1 MSKAFTE
8 LALPWWE
15 DGVTG
20 NTTEFFFSALDEG
33 VTGNEGTGKGRL
45 SVDFLVGDNNENSL
59 LDLVGDL
66 VVEREGE
73 GGATGNLEGDE
84 EDDALGET
92 AAKSLVN
99 DVVFGAAGSSGKSAK
114 GMVGTGSA
122 SGCSCEQQK
131 LANV

>member
-1 MSKAFTE
+1 MRGVSKAFTE

-45 SVDFLVGDNNENSL
+45 SLDFLVGDNNGNSL

-66 VVEREGE
+66 EDEREGE
-73 GGATGNLEGDE
+73 GGASGSLEGDE
-84 EDDALGET
+84 DVALGET

-122 SGCSCEQQK
+122 PGCSWEEY
-131 LANV
+131 N